1 MSESHLCP
9 PTHSLLELRL
19 RGMLSTHCEVL
30 RDGVQ
35 VTRTSTL
42 YSPLHTRFEIAG
54 RPWQTRLHVPGGRGI
69 DLLLMGAVSRSHL
82 DRALL
87 GNTAERILEAVHC
100 DLLVL
105 KPSQT

>member
-1 MSESHLCP
+1 
-9 PTHSLLELRL
+9 
-19 RGMLSTHCEVL
+19 
-30 RDGVQ
+30 
-35 VTRTSTL
+35 
-42 YSPLHTRFEIAG
+42 
-54 RPWQTRLHVPGGRGI
+54 
-69 DLLLMGAVSRSHL
+69 MGAVSRSHL